1 MRLLTATLRIY
12 VDASRDA
19 GKAFARSA
27 WAMIALLAC
36 FPILTGARIL
46 VAPLGFFGG
55 FLLAFLQA
63 AAAGTYLA
71 CLRDALQ
78 MRRSMGPG
86 TLRAN
91 LGADTFE
98 IIGVLFPIFVV
109 DLLLMLAGAPWLVT
123 LPVGIAIALFLNP
136 VPEMIGRVRSGGV
149 ELLKDA
155 ARFMMAN
162 GPEWLVPQVIAL
174 GALWLAF
181 PEHALTVLQLF
192 GPRFGFTDAGVLAV
206 RGGGDAV
213 GWAIGFGLVA
223 LVHLMML
230 FRGALYQR
238 LGSGGR
244 RQREWEQRFR

>member
-12 VDASRDA
+12 VDAARDA

-36 FPILTGARIL
+36 FPLLTGVGVL
-46 VAPLGFFGG
+46 VSPLGFFGG
-55 FLLAFLQA
+55 FILALVQA

-78 MRRSMGPG
+78 MRKSMGPDV
-86 TLRAN
+86 LRAN
-91 LGADTFE
+91 LGADMWD

-109 DLLLMLAGAPWLVT
+109 ELLLALVGAPWMLT
-123 LPVGIAIALFLNP
+123 LPVSIAIALFLNP

-149 ELLKDA
+149 ELLQDA
-155 ARFMMAN
+155 GRFMLAN
-162 GPEWLVPQVIAL
+162 GPEWIAPQLVTL
-174 GALWLAF
+174 GALWLVF
-181 PEHALTVLQLF
+181 PEKALAVLSLF
-192 GPRFGFTDAGVLAV
+192 GPRFGFTNTGAIAMG
-206 RGGGDAV
+206 GGGDAI
-213 GWAIGFGLVA
+213 GWAIGFALVA
-223 LVHLMML
+223 LVHAMML

-244 RQREWEQRFR
+244 RQREWEARFR